1 MAAQKLTRERFVQ
14 IIIMLTLLIAAFIW
28 RTISYKPE
36 VKVVCD
42 LETICVIDVNGTNSN
57 IEKVGNVLL
66 ISKPTNH
73 WDIMI
78 ENAKYHISDKPEL
91 WQVKFEKIPS
101 ELKIIFKSQS
111 DKSDTL
117 KVIVSQNK

>member
-14 IIIMLTLLIAAFIW
+14 IIIMLTLLITAFIW

-42 LETICVIDVNGTNSN
+42 LETICVIDVNGTNSS

-66 ISKPTNH
+66 ISKPTSH

-91 WQVKFEKIPS
+91 WEVKFEKIPS